1 MVFRN
6 ILFTVVI
13 ALTLVACGGGGG
25 GGSGGD
31 SSISYTGSK
40 DPAVIDTTN
49 AKTMAESSVGGSQ
62 TGVVFGVESDNQE
75 SQANL
80 TIIGVSKILSSSVR
94 NIEMNDSVVVLVGA
108 IVNVSETDLLCLDSG
123 SLSFNL
129 SVNDVTGEFSGTFN
143 FNNCREVGTTI
154 SGSMNVSGMI
164 NPSIGDITQ
173 MTFSMNSVTVVSG
186 SESLTMSGTIS
197 TSFSGSSFTMTM
209 DVLFKD
215 NASGSVVWFENLSI
229 SATDNISHLEMSI
242 SGRFYHPDYGYI
254 DIVTNQAFLINYS
267 DLFPFFGIM
276 TITGANGSSARL
288 TVIDNTQYMLE
299 VDEDGDSTY
308 DPATTENWG

>member
-40 DPAVIDTTN
+40 DQAVIDTTN

-108 IVNVSETDLLCLDSG
+108 IINVSDAEDCIDSG
-123 SLSFNL
+123 SISFNL

-229 SATDNISHLEMSI
+229 SATANISHLEMSI
-242 SGRFYHPDYGYI
+242 SGRFYHPDHGFI
-254 DIVTNQAFLINYS
+254 DIVTNQAFLVNYS
-267 DLFPFFGIM
+267 DLFPFLGQM

-288 TVIDNTQYMLE
+288 TVIDNTQYTLE
-299 VDEDGDSTY
+299 VDEDGDGIFETV
-308 DPATTENWG
+308 TTENW